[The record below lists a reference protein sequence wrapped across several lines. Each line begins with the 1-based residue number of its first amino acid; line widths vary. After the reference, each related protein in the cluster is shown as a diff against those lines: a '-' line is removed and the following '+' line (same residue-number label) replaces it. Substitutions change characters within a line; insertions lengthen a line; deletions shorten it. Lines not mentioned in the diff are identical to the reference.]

1 MLRRIL
7 LALGGLVVLGF
18 GLLQAIPYGRNH
30 TNPPVRQEPAW
41 DSPQTRQLAVRA
53 CFDCHSNQTVW
64 PWYSY
69 IAPVSWLVYKDVM
82 EGRAALNFSEWDRPQ
97 EGEDAVEAVQEGSM
111 PPRLYRLIQS
121 KARLSSPETQA
132 LIQGLR
138 ATLGGEEQERG
149 SGKGGEGEEEKEEDE
164 KD

>member
-1 MLRRIL
+1 MFRRL
-7 LALGGLVVLGF
+7 LLSLGALALVAF
-18 GLLQAIPYGRNH
+18 GILQAIPYGRNH
-30 TNPPVRQEPAW
+30 TNPPVRQEPQW

-69 IAPVSWLVYKDVM
+69 IAPVSWLVYRDVM

-97 EGEDAVEAVQEGSM
+97 EGEDAVEAIQKGSM
-111 PPRLYRLIQS
+111 PPRLYTLIQS
-121 KARLSSPETQA
+121 KARLSSQETQA

-138 ATLGGEEQERG
+138 ATLGG
-149 SGKGGEGEEEKEEDE
+149 GGEGQEGGGEEEGNGEKGEED
-164 KD
+164 